1 MTMTP
6 TELKFMLGLGM
17 SPPLGVAYTCKFK
30 TVTKL
35 DTYGRSW
42 PNLSDVPY
50 GSTGDYVGHG
60 DILVIDSKSKRCKVK
75 DEGSKK
81 EFIVEYNDI
90 LQIAEVGP
98 LHD

>member
-1 MTMTP
+1 MTP
-6 TELKFMLGLGM
+6 TELKFMLHLGIA
-17 SPPLGVAYTCKFK
+17 PPVGVAYTCKFK

-35 DTYGRSW
+35 DTYGRVW

-50 GSTGDYVGHG
+50 GSTGDYNSQG
-60 DILVIDSKSKRCKVK
+60 DILVIDSKSKRFKVK
-75 DEGSKK
+75 DKSSKK

-90 LQIAEVGP
+90 LQIDEAEV

>member
-1 MTMTP
+1 MTP
-6 TELKFMLGLGM
+6 TELKFMLHLGM

-35 DTYGRSW
+35 DMYGRAW

-50 GSTGDYVGHG
+50 GHRGPYVGQG
-60 DILVIDSKSKRCKVK
+60 DILVIDSNSKRCKVK
-75 DEGSKK
+75 DKGSKK
-81 EFIVEYNDI
+81 EFIVEYIDI
-90 LQIAEVGP
+90 LQINEAEV

>member
-1 MTMTP
+1 MTP
-6 TELKFMLGLGM
+6 TELKFMLNLGM

-35 DTYGRSW
+35 DTYGRPW

-50 GSTGDYVGHG
+50 GHRGPYIGQG
-60 DILVIDSKSKRCKVK
+60 DILIIDSENKRFKVK
-75 DEGSKK
+75 DKESKQ
-81 EFIVEYNDI
+81 EYIVEYNDI
-90 LQIAEVGP
+90 LQIAERGQ

>member
-1 MTMTP
+1 MTP
-6 TELKFMLGLGM
+6 TELKFMLHLGIA
-17 SPPLGVAYTCKFK
+17 PPLGVAYTCEFK

-35 DTYGRSW
+35 DMYRRSW

-60 DILVIDSKSKRCKVK
+60 DILVIDSKSKRFKVK
-75 DEGSKK
+75 DKESKK
-81 EFIVEYNDI
+81 EFVVDYNDI